1 MEEHDADSTGKQS
14 FGWYTEVS
22 ARFWKES
29 SELITF
35 IIRRCRISSS
45 IQQIHSREEEFCKLY
60 DVTIMH
66 NAVYMH
72 AWNIQSAGF
81 DSARLNIEDVRQES
95 RSRHETLHRCKQLRR
110 APNWR
115 YRGSALFFFRSWLEG
130 GSQHNHMRLQHF
142 VSSEHGFKLLRC

>member
-66 NAVYMH
+66 KAVYMH
-72 AWNIQSAGF
+72 AWNVQSAAF
-81 DSARLNIEDVRQES
+81 DSARLN
-95 RSRHETLHRCKQLRR
+95 
-110 APNWR
+110 
-115 YRGSALFFFRSWLEG
+115 
-130 GSQHNHMRLQHF
+130 
-142 VSSEHGFKLLRC
+142 